1 MTTATRPMRAD
12 ARRNR
17 DAVLRAAAAV
27 FAAEGITAPLD
38 DIARAAGIGNATLYR
53 NFPTRDDLLAAVM
66 ADSVDALLADSEV
79 LEAGVAP
86 AEALAEWMFRLAW
99 GLRIWQDL
107 PTCIASAVC
116 DGGSPVRPVSERLTE
131 RTAELLARARARTRA
146 TGGVTA
152 DEVFQLVT
160 AVAWAVDRFGDDEPA
175 ARRRV
180 ALATAGV
187 LGS

>member
-1 MTTATRPMRAD
+1 VTAATRPMRAD

-17 DAVLRAAAAV
+17 DAVLRAAATV

-38 DIARAAGIGNATLYR
+38 DIATAAGIGNATLYR

-86 AEALAEWMFRLAW
+86 AEALSEWMFRLAW

-107 PTCIASAVC
+107 PTCIASAVR
-116 DGGSPVRPVSERLTE
+116 DGGSPVRPVSERLTD
-131 RTAELLARARARTRA
+131 RTAELLTRARPD
-146 TGGVTA
+146 GGVTA
-152 DEVFQLVT
+152 GEVFQLLT
-160 AVAWAVDRFGDDEPA
+160 AVSWAVDRFGDDEAA

-180 ALATAGV
+180 ALATVGV

>member
-17 DAVLRAAAAV
+17 DAVLRAAATV

-66 ADSVDALLADSEV
+66 VDSVDALLAESEV

-131 RTAELLARARARTRA
+131 RTAELLARARA

-160 AVAWAVDRFGDDEPA
+160 AVSWAVDRFGDDEPA

>member
-17 DAVLRAAAAV
+17 DAVLQAAATV

-66 ADSVDALLADSEV
+66 VDSVDALLAESEV

-131 RTAELLARARARTRA
+131 RTAELLARARA

-160 AVAWAVDRFGDDEPA
+160 AVSWAVDRFGDDEPA